1 MGWVTEFAPTQAEL
15 DACVD
20 CGLCLPECPTFRL
33 TGDEAASPRG
43 RLAAM
48 RAVHVGTMDVD
59 DRFAEVM
66 DFCLQ
71 CRACETVCP
80 SMVPFGRAM
89 EGARAEVVAQLPDAA
104 IAVRRTVFG
113 RAIGIRGLVTAASWM
128 AAGAQRVGIASR
140 LPGALS
146 RAEALRPIPLPVPST
161 RGGSWEPEGTPV
173 GTVGLLSGCVMDPW
187 FSAVHVALIQT
198 LRLAGYRVVA
208 PKEQTCCGALA
219 AHEGAAY
226 DAAAMAQRNA
236 AAFAGYDT
244 VVADAAGCSAHLK
257 GYDHWGGE
265 SLAPK
270 VLDATELIASLIA
283 DGSLPTL
290 ELDHGPVAV
299 QDPCHLR
306 HAQRIVEEPR
316 MILRAAGYDPVEI
329 DPHGMCCGAAGAYQ
343 LKHPDAAAEL
353 GRTKADQ
360 VRESAAPIVASANP
374 GCEMQLRSYL
384 GDAVR
389 VAHPVELYWEAVSSR
404 ESRVETPESGE
415 GTLHS

>member
-48 RAVHVGTMDVD
+48 RAVHGGSMDVD

-89 EGARAEVVAQLPDAA
+89 EGARAEVVAQQPGTANVVGRA
-104 IAVRRTVFG
+104 VFG

-128 AAGAQRVGIASR
+128 AAEAQRIGIASR
-140 LPGALS
+140 LPGAFGRLS
-146 RAEALRPIPLPVPST
+146 GLRAIPLPVPST

-187 FSAVHVALIQT
+187 FSEVHVALIQT

-219 AHEGAAY
+219 AHEGAGY
-226 DAAAMAQRNA
+226 DASAMAERNV
-236 AAFAGYDT
+236 AAFAGCDI

-257 GYDHWGGE
+257 DYGHWGGE

-270 VLDATELIASLIA
+270 VLDATELVASLIA

-290 ELDHGPVAV
+290 EQDHGPVAV

-316 MILRAAGYDPVEI
+316 VIVRAAGYDPVEI
-329 DPHGMCCGAAGAYQ
+329 DSHGMCCGAAGAYQ
-343 LKHPDAAAEL
+343 LKHPDASAEL

-360 VRESAAPIVASANP
+360 VLESAAPIVASANP

-389 VAHPVELYWEAVSSR
+389 VAHPVELYWEAVS
-404 ESRVETPESGE
+404 ESRVESPASREA
-415 GTLHS
+415 TLHS